1 MLQLKWVS
9 QGERTEIH
17 KDEWN
22 CNWVGYSKTGSLCG
36 EFIDAVGSMWSV
48 KIICNSQSKA
58 GFFIGHILQM
68 APMVTQVQ

>member
-22 CNWVGYSKTGSLCG
+22 CNWVGYSKTGGLCG
-36 EFIDAVGSMWSV
+36 EFIDAVGSM
-48 KIICNSQSKA
+48 
-58 GFFIGHILQM
+58 
-68 APMVTQVQ
+68 